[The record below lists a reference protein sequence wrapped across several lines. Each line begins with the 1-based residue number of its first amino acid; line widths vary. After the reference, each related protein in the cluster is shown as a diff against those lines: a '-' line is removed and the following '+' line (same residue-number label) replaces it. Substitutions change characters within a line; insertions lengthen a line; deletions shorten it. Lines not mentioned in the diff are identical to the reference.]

1 MCINLTSFW
10 LYLFCLLSQLHQK
23 VKKKIQATE
32 NNCIY
37 FCLQLEKMAN
47 ISYEEFKTLNWL
59 LLSKII
65 KQCINSIVFKYFNG
79 HCSNYLNEV
88 FERVAKNNIETR
100 GSFQKLKWS
109 FCKTNTVKLH
119 FVKPYGTTTDTRKQN
134 LYLSFLNDSFMCM
147 IPLLLMDH
155 NKQFYLCI
163 VLFCLRSKCCIF
175 DNNDLI

>member
-1 MCINLTSFW
+1 MKSLKLWIGYSCPKYSSSALIQ
-10 LYLFCLLSQLHQK
+10 LSL
-23 VKKKIQATE
+23 
-32 NNCIY
+32 N
-37 FCLQLEKMAN
+37 
-47 ISYEEFKTLNWL
+47 TLMVIAL
-59 LLSKII
+59 II
-65 KQCINSIVFKYFNG
+65 WMKFLKESQ
-79 HCSNYLNEV
+79 
-88 FERVAKNNIETR
+88 KNNNQTR